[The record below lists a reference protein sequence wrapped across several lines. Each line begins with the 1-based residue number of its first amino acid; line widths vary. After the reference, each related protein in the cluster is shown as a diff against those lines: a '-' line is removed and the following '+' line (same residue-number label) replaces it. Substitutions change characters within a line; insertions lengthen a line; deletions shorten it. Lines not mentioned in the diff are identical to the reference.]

1 MEKEYQ
7 QKYIIEDAPG
17 YSQSN
22 IWHKE
27 CAYQQIPFIRVDKK
41 TKDFSLM
48 WDFFYLP
55 MEILNNIYEQ
65 TPSLAQSIKNL
76 VEAEVGTV
84 KGWAG
89 LYTGYVVGL
98 TREQAIGVA
107 EELGEYLFN
116 QVELAQQERHS
127 DAG

>member
-17 YSQSN
+17 YRQSN

-27 CAYQQIPFIRVDKK
+27 CAYQQIPFIRVDKT
-41 TKDFSLM
+41 TKDFSVM
-48 WDFFYLP
+48 WDFYYLP

-76 VEAEVGTV
+76 VEAKVGIV

-89 LYTGYVVGL
+89 LYTGDVFGL
-98 TREQAIGVA
+98 TREEAIGVA